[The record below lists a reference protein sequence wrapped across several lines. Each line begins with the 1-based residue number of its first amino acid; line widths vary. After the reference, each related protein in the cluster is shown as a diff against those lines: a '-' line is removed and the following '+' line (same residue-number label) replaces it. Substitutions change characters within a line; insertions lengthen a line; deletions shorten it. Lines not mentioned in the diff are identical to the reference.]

1 MINKYFTVEKLM
13 TVAASKQHAGGIGSG
28 IVMVDWTAI
37 EVPRGASKLVNATVL
52 IRPKGDASPTKNAH
66 GLDIVF
72 SKTNT
77 VSLGTTA
84 IVHRPNNDL
93 LGIVEVTSDN
103 FGSSHFQSTAIAVVG
118 GGSST
123 SNNIN
128 ACPPMVL
135 QGDITTSDA
144 GHDTIYVGIVSKGSN
159 TFESINTVAEA
170 SFGAG
175 TQTVITMDD
184 GSGGTTIDCREHF
197 APGDVLHAQNN
208 AVLGTVES
216 LAAQAITLTA
226 PNTEAIAEN
235 DVIYNIN
242 PVKIILGFEK

>member
-1 MINKYFTVEKLM
+1 MINKYFTVEKLL
-13 TVAASKQHAGGIGSG
+13 TVAASKQNAGGIGSG

-37 EVPRGASKLVNATVL
+37 EVPKGASKLTSATVL
-52 IRPKGDASPTKNAH
+52 IRPKGDASPTKNH
-66 GLDIVF
+66 FGLDIVF

-84 IVHRPNNDL
+84 IAHRPNNDL
-93 LGIVEVTSDN
+93 LGVIEVDENN
-103 FGSSHFQSTAIAVVG
+103 FASSHFQSTGIAMVG
-118 GGSST
+118 GD
-123 SNNIN
+123 NNN

-135 QGDITTSDA
+135 QGDATTGSNV
-144 GHDTIYVGIVSKGSN
+144 GYDTLYVGIVSKGSN

-184 GSGGTTIDCREHF
+184 GSGGTTMDCREHF
-197 APGDVLHAQNN
+197 AVGDILHAQDD
-208 AVLGTVES
+208 AVLGTVAS
-216 LAAQAITLTA
+216 VAPHAITLTA
-226 PNTEAIAEN
+226 ANTEAIAEN

-242 PVKIILGFEK
+242 PIKIILGFEK